1 LQVLERE
8 SVTLSRALL
17 KVLATLPRELEVQS
31 KTRPV
36 PLVVLQEAE
45 VGRLMMRLA
54 SRSKLQKI
62 LSDCEQ

>member
-1 LQVLERE
+1 MQVLERE
-8 SVTLSRALL
+8 SVTLSRALP
-17 KVLATLPRELEVQS
+17 KVLATLPRELEIQS

-45 VGRLMMRLA
+45 VG
-54 SRSKLQKI
+54 SKLQII